1 MNNQPATGEP
11 SRSFDVSEFTEF
23 LVEAKRKALPA
34 GAAEELRTSMPD
46 VTLLEHARGDYS
58 YKNLYFGFERFS
70 GQETVFYKGKAVWG
84 MGYSGGL
91 MPHFMWDLQPQW
103 VYAVLRT
110 ALSQVSEE
118 MPYRG
123 PSQYEYFG
131 FEYINHPIG
140 HLAEFIGEEI
150 IKYRDALVYHLWYV
164 GGYIK

>member
-1 MNNQPATGEP
+1 VNNQPATGEQP
-11 SRSFDVSEFTEF
+11 RSFDVAEFTEF
-23 LVEAKRKALPA
+23 LVEAKRKALPSSDA
-34 GAAEELRTSMPD
+34 TTMRSSMPG
-46 VTLLEHARGDYS
+46 VTLLEYAKGDYS
-58 YKNLYFGFERFS
+58 YKNTYFGFERFS
-70 GQETVFYKGKAVWG
+70 GQETVFHKGKPIWG

-91 MPHFMWDLQPQW
+91 VDHFMWDLQPQW

-110 ALSQVSEE
+110 ALSQVSED

-150 IKYRDALVYHLWYV
+150 IKYRDAMVYHLWYV
-164 GGYIK
+164 GGYIR